1 MQTGKN
7 DPAQKSQAL
16 FISDLHLAES
26 LPRTTGAFL
35 DFLAHKARHS
45 ERLFILGD
53 LFEYWAGDDDIDH
66 PFNHRILTAILEL
79 SQAGTA
85 VFWLQGNRDFLT
97 GERFLQESGATALPE
112 LHVAKIGEQKVAMAH
127 GDAQCLGDTD
137 YLAFRAMVRNPQW
150 QQQFLATPLA
160 QRKLMI
166 EKFRKDSAKENAG
179 KSEAAWEVTPSA
191 IDTVF
196 SQTGATIFV
205 HGHIH
210 RPGSHPHGSHMRYVL
225 PDWELDKAKRG
236 GWLELSADGQFREH
250 ECARFLD

>member
-1 MQTGKN
+1 MQTGKT
-7 DPAQKSQAL
+7 DLPPKSQAL

-35 DFLAHKARHS
+35 DFLSHEATRA

-66 PFNHRILTAILEL
+66 PFNRRILAAIRAL
-79 SQAGTA
+79 SDAGTA
-85 VFWLQGNRDFLT
+85 VFWLPGNRDFLT
-97 GERFLQESGATALPE
+97 GERFAQESGATRLPD
-112 LHVAKIGEQKVAMAH
+112 LHVAEIGGQKIAVAH

-166 EKFRKDSAKENAG
+166 EKFRKDSVKENTG
-179 KSEAAWEVTPSA
+179 KSEAAWDVTPSA
-191 IDTVF
+191 IEAVF
-196 SQTGATIFV
+196 SQTGAAAFV
-205 HGHIH
+205 HGHTH
-210 RPGSHPHGSHMRYVL
+210 RPGSHRHGTHMRYVL
-225 PDWELDKAKRG
+225 PDWELDKAEKG
-236 GWLELSADGQFREH
+236 GWLELTSDGQFREH
-250 ECARFLD
+250 ALRP

>member
-1 MQTGKN
+1 MQTGKT
-7 DPAQKSQAL
+7 DFAPKSQAL

-35 DFLAHKARHS
+35 DFLSREAMRS

-66 PFNHRILTAILEL
+66 PFNRRILAALREL

-85 VFWLQGNRDFLT
+85 VFWQPGNRDFLT
-97 GERFLQESGATALPE
+97 GERFLQESGATGLPD
-112 LHVAKIGEQKVAMAH
+112 LHMAEIGGRKIAVAH

-166 EKFRKDSAKENAG
+166 EKFRKDSVKENVG
-179 KSEAAWEVTPSA
+179 KSEAAWDVTPSA
-191 IDTVF
+191 IDEVF
-196 SQTGATIFV
+196 SQTGAAVFV

-210 RPGSHPHGSHMRYVL
+210 RPGSHRHGQHMRYVL

-236 GWLELSADGQFREH
+236 GWLELTSDGQFREH
-250 ECARFLD
+250 ALRP

>member
-7 DPAQKSQAL
+7 NPAPKSQAL

-35 DFLAHKARHS
+35 DFLSHEARQS

-66 PFNHRILTAILEL
+66 PFNRRILTAIREL
-79 SQAGTA
+79 SRAGTA
-85 VFWLQGNRDFLT
+85 VFWLPGNRDFLT
-97 GERFLQESGATALPE
+97 GERFLQESGATVLPD
-112 LHVAKIGEQKVAMAH
+112 LHVAEIGGRKVAVAH
-127 GDAQCLGDTD
+127 GDAQCLDDTD
-137 YLAFRAMVRNPQW
+137 YLAFRAMVRNPRW

-166 EKFRKDSAKENAG
+166 EKFRKDSARENAG
-179 KSEAAWEVTPSA
+179 KSEAVWDVTPSA
-191 IDTVF
+191 IDAVF
-196 SQTGATIFV
+196 SQTGADVFV

-210 RPGSHPHGSHMRYVL
+210 RPGSHRHGTRRRYVL
-225 PDWELDKAKRG
+225 PDWELDQAERG
-236 GWLELSADGQFREH
+236 GWLELASDGQFREH
-250 ECARFLD
+250 AIRL

>member
-7 DPAQKSQAL
+7 NPAPKSLAL

-35 DFLAHKARHS
+35 DFLSREARQS

-53 LFEYWAGDDDIDH
+53 LFEYWAGDDDIGH
-66 PFNHRILTAILEL
+66 PFNRRILSAIREL
-79 SQAGTA
+79 SRTGTA
-85 VFWLQGNRDFLT
+85 VFWLPGNRDFLT
-97 GERFLQESGATALPE
+97 GEHFLQESGATALPD
-112 LHVAKIGEQKVAMAH
+112 LHVAEIGGQKVAVAH

-150 QQQFLATPLA
+150 QRQFLATPLA

-166 EKFRKDSAKENAG
+166 EKFRKDSARENAG
-179 KSEAAWEVTPSA
+179 KSEAAWDVTPAA
-191 IDTVF
+191 IDAVF
-196 SQTGATIFV
+196 SQTGADIFV

-210 RPGSHPHGSHMRYVL
+210 RPGSHRHGPRMRYVL
-225 PDWELDKAKRG
+225 PDWELDQAERG
-236 GWLELSADGQFREH
+236 GWLELASDGQFREH
-250 ECARFLD
+250 AIRL

>member
-1 MQTGKN
+1 MQTGKT
-7 DPAQKSQAL
+7 DFAPKSQAL

-35 DFLAHKARHS
+35 DFLSREAMRS

-66 PFNHRILTAILEL
+66 PFNRRILAALREL

-85 VFWLQGNRDFLT
+85 VFWQPGNRDFLT
-97 GERFLQESGATALPE
+97 GERFLQESGATGLPD
-112 LHVAKIGEQKVAMAH
+112 LHMAEIGGRKIAVAH

-166 EKFRKDSAKENAG
+166 EKFRKDSVKENAG
-179 KSEAAWEVTPSA
+179 KSEAAWDVTPSA
-191 IDTVF
+191 IDEVF
-196 SQTGATIFV
+196 RQTGAAVFV

-210 RPGSHPHGSHMRYVL
+210 RPGSHRHGQHMRYVL

-236 GWLELSADGQFREH
+236 GWLELTSDGQFREH
-250 ECARFLD
+250 ALRP